1 MEAGLTQIN
10 VALMGGGAGAFIG
23 PVHRSAMRLSGRFS
37 IVAAALSADPQRA
50 VDSGLSIGLS
60 PSRCFHDYREMLGA
74 ARGDIDA
81 VVITAPNSQHFPM
94 AMAAVK
100 SGLHVLCEKPLTGS
114 LSEAARLAEEVKA
127 SKAVFCLAHTYRAYP
142 MVLEMRSIV
151 QSGRLGRIRRVCV
164 EYTQG
169 WLSKPIELGGSKQ
182 AAWRQDPGLAGS
194 GGAIADIGSHAFN
207 LAEYVSCEKV
217 DRIIARLGTAHLH
230 RKLDDDSEVLL
241 SFAGGAVGSLLASQV
256 CPGEDNNLTLRVF
269 GDAGSLK
276 WRQEDPSRLD
286 VFEEASGWRQ
296 LRGGRD
302 KTNIDPRTANAFR
315 LPAGHPEG
323 YLDALTNLY
332 TQFAEAI
339 DGGPPLFPGIDEG
352 VRGVAFVEAAVSSH
366 RTGQA
371 WVRIPCLEAC
381 SQ

>member
-1 MEAGLTQIN
+1 MTKIN
-10 VALMGGGAGAFIG
+10 VALMGGGTGAFIG
-23 PVHRSAMRLSGRFS
+23 PVHQSAMRLSGRYS
-37 IVAAALSADPQRA
+37 VVAAALSADPQRA
-50 VDSGLSIGLS
+50 LDSGLGIGLP

-74 ARGDIDA
+74 VRGDIDA

-114 LSEAARLAEEVKA
+114 LPEAVRLAEEVKA
-127 SKAVFCLAHTYRAYP
+127 SRTVFCLAHTYRAYP
-142 MVLEMRSIV
+142 MVSEMRSTV
-151 QSGRLGRIRRVCV
+151 ESGRLGRIRRVCV

-169 WLSKPIELGGSKQ
+169 WLSKPIELSGSKQ
-182 AAWRQDPGLAGS
+182 AVWRQDPEVAGG

-207 LAEYVSCEKV
+207 LAEYVSGDKV
-217 DRIIARLGTAHLH
+217 ERIIARLGTSHPH

-241 SFAGGAVGSLLASQV
+241 SFTGGAVGSLLASQV
-256 CPGEDNNLTLRVF
+256 CPGEDNNLTLRVY
-269 GDAGSLK
+269 GETGSLK
-276 WRQEDPSRLD
+276 WRQENPSVID
-286 VFEEASGWRQ
+286 IFEEKSGWRQ

-302 KTNIDPRTANAFR
+302 KTNIDPQTANAFR

-323 YLDALTNLY
+323 YLDALSNLY

-339 DGGPPLFPGIDEG
+339 EGGRTLFPGIDEG
-352 VRGVAFVEAAVSSH
+352 VRGVAFVAAAVASH
-366 RTGQA
+366 KTGQT
-371 WVRIPCLEAC
+371 WVGIPQLEAC